1 MSHPPPRNVR
11 YDRRAGTV
19 VVEFANGSSF
29 VVPARSLRGLVS
41 ASEREI
47 AEVGLLGETRL
58 YWKTLEIA
66 FELGDLMEGLLDR
79 PVFMRGLAKAAEEA
93 QGGTGEP
100 PTAAWVGP
108 VIDFLAGNLPSSRES
123 GWQHHFVTAYQIACE
138 TLVALGQADETI
150 DGAVPRENPE
160 VPAILPRYDDVA
172 VAVIFLATQN
182 GLITF
187 LPSDDISQQQPLGA
201 GNESLHQPPGYEMWA
216 AYANPEV
223 TSLLRLLGLLDGNE
237 WTAASEAIF
246 WRDSPVEWRI
256 DFTKD
261 SRFLDA
267 VNDTCEQM
275 PATIRKEIERL
286 ALIADDDI
294 LAYMRGDSEQDEEAS
309 KASVIRMPPK
319 TREEV
324 RATIHW
330 IRRYDFNELFYKFW
344 RIDEGW
350 LTEDEAKRALEIFN
364 DALAI
369 AMRKA
374 VAARLYPHYPHLAE

>member
-1 MSHPPPRNVR
+1 MSHPPPRTVR

-19 VVEFANGSSF
+19 VVEFTNRSSF
-29 VVPARSLRGLVS
+29 AVPARSLRGLAS

-47 AEVGLLGETRL
+47 AEVALLGETRL

-66 FELGDLMEGLLDR
+66 FELGDLMEGLLDH
-79 PVFMRGLAKAAEEA
+79 PVFMPGLAKAAEDA
-93 QGGTGEP
+93 QGGKGEP
-100 PTAAWVGP
+100 PTAEWVGP
-108 VIDFLAGNLPSSRES
+108 VIEFLAANLPGSRES
-123 GWQHHFVTAYQIACE
+123 GWQHHFVTAFQIACE
-138 TLVALGQADETI
+138 ALVAMGQADETI

-160 VPAILPRYDDVA
+160 LPAILPRCDDVA
-172 VAVIFLATQN
+172 VAVIFLAAEN

-187 LPSDDISQQQPLGA
+187 LPSEDIGPQQPLGA
-201 GNESLHQPPGYEMWA
+201 ENESLHQPPGYEKWA
-216 AYANPEV
+216 AYASPGV
-223 TSLLRLLGLLDGNE
+223 ASLLRMLGLLDGNE

-246 WRDSPVEWRI
+246 WRDNPVEWRI

-267 VNDTCEQM
+267 VNDACEQM
-275 PATIRKEIERL
+275 PARIREEVERL
-286 ALIADDDI
+286 ALVTDEDIAV
-294 LAYMRGDSEQDEEAS
+294 YMTGDSEQDEGAS
-309 KASVIRMPPK
+309 KEWVLRMPPK
-319 TREEV
+319 THEEV

-330 IRRYDFNELFYKFW
+330 IRRYDFDALFYKSW

-374 VAARLYPHYPHLAE
+374 VAARMYPHWPHLAE